1 MQSLAGIDDRM
12 THMRVQMKQ
21 LDEEIRAVVRDQA
34 DTGHDGRHA
43 LEEAQEA
50 IEKLFGR
57 IRNIKEKAE
66 QSEHMVEKIT
76 SDIKQLDNAKKHL
89 TDSVRTLER
98 LRFLITNLEQI
109 Q

>member
-1 MQSLAGIDDRM
+1 MM
-12 THMRVQMKQ
+12 HMRVQMKQ
-21 LDEEIRAVVRDQA
+21 LDEEIRGVVRDQA
-34 DTGHDGRHA
+34 DTGHDGRQA
-43 LEEAQEA
+43 LEEAQQA

-57 IRNIKEKAE
+57 IRNIKEKAK
-66 QSEHMVEKIT
+66 QSEDMVKKIT

-98 LRFLITNLEQI
+98 LRFLITNLEQL